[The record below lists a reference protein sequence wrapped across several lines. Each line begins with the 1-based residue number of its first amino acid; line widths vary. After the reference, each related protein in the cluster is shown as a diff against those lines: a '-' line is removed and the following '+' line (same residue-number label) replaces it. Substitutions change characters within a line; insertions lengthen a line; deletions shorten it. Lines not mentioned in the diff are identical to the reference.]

1 MRLSKTLAAFGAFC
15 LLAIAACKEPEG
27 IGLEVLPDGEQMPIA
42 WIDTFTIEARTV
54 TYDSVPTT
62 GLSSGT
68 YLVGD
73 FGDPIFGRV
82 QSALYTQ
89 IDLGGT
95 DIVFDGAVIDSVV
108 LNLTYAGSYGN
119 TDKLTGTMTFGVYE
133 IESDLDVD
141 SVYYSNATPPNLSAT
156 PLAEH
161 QFRPDLYASIP
172 NPDPLD
178 TNALPPS
185 LRIPLDPDF
194 GQRILSSSNLA
205 SQDVFATEF
214 KGLGILPIDASMPV
228 NHGSILYFNMFDSRS
243 RIEVYFHNA
252 TEDSLSYN
260 LELDAQAIAEL
271 STFHHEFSADI
282 QTALDDSTIVGANTL
297 YVQSMAG
304 TRMKLE
310 LPHLKELNNLGI
322 VAINKA
328 ELVVPLDES
337 VIVEHS
343 VPTGLS
349 VTGVQEDGGQSF
361 LIDFFEGGDYYGGSH
376 DVENGEY
383 VFNIARHLQSILN
396 APEEEHYGLYIVNTG
411 TSVNARRGVFN
422 GPQHPTKPMK
432 LRMTYTIIE

>member
-1 MRLSKTLAAFGAFC
+1 MRISKVLAIIGAITM
-15 LLAIAACKEPEG
+15 LAIAACKEPEG

-42 WIDTFTIEARTV
+42 WIDTFTVEASTV

-68 YLVGD
+68 YLIGD

-95 DIVFDGAVIDSVV
+95 DIAFDGAIIDSIV

-133 IESDLDVD
+133 IDSDLDID
-141 SVYYSNATPPNLSAT
+141 SVYYSNATPPSLIST
-156 PLAEH
+156 PLTEH
-161 QFRPDLYASIP
+161 QFRPDLFASIP
-172 NPDPLD
+172 SSQD
-178 TNALPPS
+178 TNLLPPS
-185 LRIPLDPDF
+185 LRIPLDADF

-205 SQDVFATEF
+205 SQEVFASEF
-214 KGLGILPIDASMPV
+214 KGLAILPIDASMPA

-243 RIEVYFHNA
+243 RIEVYYHDA
-252 TEDSLSYN
+252 TEDSLFYN
-260 LELDAQAIAEL
+260 LELDAQAVAAFA
-271 STFHHEFSADI
+271 SFNHEFSTEI
-282 QTALDDSTIVGANTL
+282 VNALGDSTVTGANTL

-304 TRMKLE
+304 VRMKLE

-322 VAINKA
+322 VTINKA

-376 DVENGEY
+376 NAESGEY

-396 APEEEHYGLYIVNTG
+396 APEEEDYGLYIVNTG
-411 TSVNARRGVFN
+411 TSVNARRAVFN
-422 GPQHPTKPMK
+422 GPGHATEPMK